1 MEVRGNGGG
10 VKVFFSAWAAFRPVF
25 EQGDYICLL
34 FGQCRGKRQVV
45 NYSGGREYHG
55 HATWG
60 FTGAER
66 GRRRRFGAVVE
77 GFFVFLDSFYEKNTS
92 YQLVFDENATS

>member
-1 MEVRGNGGG
+1 MGICWVEVRGNGGG

-60 FTGAER
+60 FTGAVG
-66 GRRRRFGAVVE
+66 GRCG
-77 GFFVFLDSFYEKNTS
+77 G
-92 YQLVFDENATS
+92 LVLWKDILVLRFDENATS